1 MFTIELEC
9 KEPTFACVRDVHYL
23 KQIESD
29 KSILN
34 EEIQNL
40 EDSLHILIP
49 DQTLL
54 KQYEVF
60 TRTIELISDLTLKW
74 GIADYIQYSY
84 RMLGQ
89 ATYMKLF
96 DLEEINKRVFN
107 MDILWCTT
115 AYEEPPFDELFDEYT
130 RQLGIIL
137 QSEVEKFMSFILRM
151 NHESN
156 FEEVPSINGYLLLHN
171 PRLKAFLEASDNS
184 THTQYARLE
193 KPGALYRFC
202 RRRNSRTILRNT
214 FYEMLCDLELAYRY
228 FEKSVM
234 LSAMEFV

>member
-1 MFTIELEC
+1 MELGSRH
-9 KEPTFACVRDVHYL
+9 PTFACVREVHYL
-23 KQIESD
+23 KQLEND

-40 EDSLHILIP
+40 EDNLHILIS
-49 DQTLL
+49 DKTLL

-89 ATYMKLF
+89 AIYMKLF
-96 DLEEINKRVFN
+96 DLEEINKRAFN
-107 MDILWCTT
+107 MDILWCTI
-115 AYEEPPFDELFDEYT
+115 AYDEAPFDELFDEYT

-137 QSEVEKFMSFILRM
+137 RTEIEKFLIFILRM

-156 FEEVPSINGYLLLHN
+156 FQEVPSINGCLLDQN
-171 PRLKAFLEASDNS
+171 PKLKSYLEASENS
-184 THTQYARLE
+184 TPTKYARLE
-193 KPGALYRFC
+193 KPGVLYKFC
-202 RRRNSRTILRNT
+202 TRRNSRSIQRNT
-214 FYEMLCDLELAYRY
+214 FYEMLCDVELAYRY

-234 LSAMEFV
+234 LRAMEFV